1 MHSNLV
7 QAYEEN
13 KITAVVLLDMSAA
26 FDLVDKSIL
35 IGKLKL
41 YGLDVPSSTLMESYM
56 SSRYQRVFVDGE
68 LSDPLPLKVGV
79 PQESISGPILY
90 CLMVN
95 ELPEVPHNHDP
106 DDDDCN
112 PSFWNMHCSS
122 CDGIACFADDSS
134 YSRSGEDSQ
143 TLNEQLKTTYSM
155 IADYM
160 AANKLVL
167 NIEKTH
173 LLVMASAT
181 QHRLH
186 GNYGVELDTGNEIIL
201 PEEHDY
207 YRVIHND

>member
-1 MHSNLV
+1 MHSNCV

-79 PQESISGPILY
+79 PQESLLGPILY

-112 PSFWNMHCSS
+112 QSFWNMHCSS
-122 CDGIACFADDSS
+122 CRCGGIACFAGDSS
-134 YSRSGEDSQ
+134 YTRSGEDSQ

-160 AANKLVL
+160 AARF
-167 NIEKTH
+167 
-173 LLVMASAT
+173 SA
-181 QHRLH
+181 
-186 GNYGVELDTGNEIIL
+186 
-201 PEEHDY
+201 
-207 YRVIHND
+207 